1 MMDSQKA
8 GDNLK
13 RVMKKTDDGEER
25 EWC

>member
-25 EWC
+25 E